1 MIPIAINIDDH
12 TPFIHLFRY
21 HVDPPDTADGRRL
34 RDTVPFAFFDRFC
47 SVCEKYGLSGK
58 ISIVPAP
65 ACKGDVARGIDGFS
79 KEELAEWKNAAT
91 ARLGDRFS
99 FGPEMISHY
108 KAYNTSDGS
117 WYDFDED
124 KWSRMGQTAETL
136 TPYIS
141 YALNILRDA
150 DIPATGVTSPWM
162 FCETIE
168 DDYRKAIAQS
178 MREVYGSDKA
188 WYFIHTREEWP
199 EKTEPIPGFK
209 LYSVSATI
217 DDSFWATLRT
227 DRTDREFIESIADTY
242 ITADGKQGS
251 FIDCINKNIPIV
263 FLAHWQC
270 LFSNGLGTGLSAL
283 ELIASRV
290 NEHLADK
297 VQWMS
302 FDELIDYTEKR
313 LD

>member
-21 HVDPPDTADGRRL
+21 HVNPPYTSDGRL
-34 RDTVPFAFFDRFC
+34 LTDTIPIEFFDRFC
-47 SVCEKYGLSGK
+47 SVCEKHGISGK
-58 ISIVPAP
+58 LSYVPAP
-65 ACKGDVARGIDGFS
+65 ACKGDVARGIDGFNGD
-79 KEELAEWKNAAT
+79 ELAEWKKMALE
-91 ARLGDRFS
+91 RLGDKFS
-99 FGPEMISHY
+99 FGPEMISHHN
-108 KAYNTSDGS
+108 AYNTSDGS
-117 WYDFDED
+117 WYDINED
-124 KWSRMGQTAETL
+124 NWSRMGQTTETL
-136 TPYIS
+136 TPYITH
-141 YALNILRDA
+141 ALNILHDA

-162 FCETIE
+162 FCETVE
-168 DDYRKAIAQS
+168 DEYRQAIALS
-178 MREVYGSDKA
+178 MREVYGADRA

-227 DRTDREFIESIADTY
+227 DKTDREFIESIADTY
-242 ITADGKQGS
+242 ITSDGKQGS
-251 FIDCINKNIPIV
+251 MIECIAKGLPIV

-270 LFSNGLGTGLSAL
+270 LFSNGLGTGLSVL

-313 LD
+313 RS